1 MKVNVKSDVRG
12 WQVEDVVDRIFK
24 DRGIDDPEHF
34 LNPTEDD
41 LLPLTDLKNIE
52 KAGRLVL
59 AHVQSG
65 CGICILADTDSD
77 GCTSGAIIYRYL
89 RHLGADPVL
98 FINHGKAHG
107 LQPDDLDKYKVFNL
121 VIIVDSLD
129 ATTNNYEEIQDKTS
143 SDVMD
148 VIVLDHHIINPEV
161 PYDKW
166 VTLVSSQR
174 DYGNPQLSGAGVCWK
189 FCKYLDSILDDDFAD
204 TLVDL
209 SCTGIISDMMDM
221 SVPENR
227 YIAYQGFNNLNNP
240 VLKKLSGGF
249 GFDAKCVAFSVAPV
263 INACVRIDK
272 NEYAMRAFI
281 EDDNDKILS
290 NLKVLKQCK
299 EKQNDEINALMED
312 VVKQCESQLDKKM
325 MVAFIK
331 TELGVA
337 GLIANK
343 LLERYKRPIV
353 ILKEDGDRYKG
364 SMRAIG
370 VDDFQ
375 SMINESGLASSFG
388 HSLAASCDIKKS
400 NLQKFIDYME
410 YALPEVGSFEE
421 TIEADI
427 WCDTKDVDR
436 EYIGYIQMLN
446 KISGTGF
453 PAVKVYLNGITD
465 YEIDSM
471 SQGKHLVI
479 HIANSDL
486 TLIQWNFNG
495 DWEELEDASMFEYEL
510 ECVCELQSGFIGRK
524 FMLQGILNWLHIKE
538 G

>member
-1 MKVNVKSDVRG
+1 MKVKIKSDCRG
-12 WQVEDVVDRIFK
+12 MSGGQVVDQILA
-24 DRGIDDPEHF
+24 DRGIDDEYDF
-34 LNPTEDD
+34 LNPHEEDMLPLDD
-41 LLPLTDLKNIE
+41 LENIDE
-52 KAGRLVL
+52 AAQIVL
-59 AHVQSG
+59 GYVEG
-65 CGICILADTDSD
+65 KKKICIVFDVDVD
-77 GCTSGAIIYRYL
+77 GATSGAIIYRYL
-89 RHLGADPVL
+89 KHLGANPTP
-98 FINHGKAHG
+98 FIGHGKQHG
-107 LQPDDLDKYKVFNL
+107 LQKDDLDKYKEFDL
-121 VIIVDSLD
+121 MIIVDSLD
-129 ATTNNYEEIQDKTS
+129 ATAFNYEEVQKNSNVT
-143 SDVMD
+143 DV
-148 VIVLDHHIINPEV
+148 VVLDHHTVNPKV

-166 VTLVSSQR
+166 ITLVTSQR
-174 DYGNPQLSGAGVCWK
+174 NYGNPKLSGAGVCWK
-189 FCKYLDSILDDDFAD
+189 FCKYIDSILNDNYAD
-204 TLVDL
+204 SLADL
-209 SCTGIISDMMDM
+209 SATGLIADMMDM
-221 SVPENR
+221 TVPENR
-227 YIAYQGFNNLNNP
+227 YIVKLGLDNLQNP
-240 VLKKLSGGF
+240 AIAKICGGF
-249 GFDAKCVAFSVAPV
+249 GFDAKGVAFSIAPLV
-263 INACVRIDK
+263 NSVNRLDK
-272 NEYAMRAFI
+272 NEYAMRVFI

-299 EKQNDEINALMED
+299 EEQNDEINALMDD
-312 VVKQCESQLDKKM
+312 VVKQCENQLNKKM

-343 LLERYKRPIV
+343 LLEKYKRPIV
-353 ILKEDGDRYKG
+353 ILKEDEDRYKG
-364 SMRAIG
+364 SMRAVG

-388 HSLAASCDIKKS
+388 HSLAASCEVKKS

-479 HIANSDL
+479 HIADSDL

-495 DWEELEDASMFEYEL
+495 DWKELEEAAMFGYEL
-510 ECVCELQSGFIGRK
+510 ECCVELQSGFIGRK
-524 FMLQGILNWLHIKE
+524 YYLQGILQWLHIKE
-538 G
+538 